1 MMNHR
6 ENDTTQENEGKQVQ
20 QELEEQLRAFG
31 DTMSD
36 AFAHGFEGRGMD
48 IGDRAFDV
56 GKAAVHAAN
65 YGISEAGKAMRQA
78 RDSYYQSQRQAHANG
93 GTAGQSLPANGGAV
107 AASEPVVRMQ
117 SRDYL
122 DEEERVWLGGES
134 GIALMS
140 LDEPSRVQ
148 AIETN
153 SYPFST
159 PMLSEDGDML
169 VYLSD
174 ADSTDV
180 TDTEVRFS
188 RSDGGGQFG
197 IGTAIPDG
205 ADGFSGYGDSA
216 PDFDGTGS
224 FAGAVWLREA
234 ATLGLKAGTELNEG
248 QQTILLNG
256 LEVMASLW
264 NGREWVTTRL
274 TDNGSQEFDPVI
286 AAADG
291 KAIAVWRAV
300 QTDESAFDFTQNRI
314 LCRIYDGTKW
324 SDQTY
329 TLYNGSAG
337 EVTGMDAE
345 LLADGTAAVAFSV
358 QNGGSSDIYYTLV
371 DTAAENPEDA
381 AVTIRATADGSRDEK
396 PQLTTA
402 GGQFVLGW
410 SSVRTLTGAEQRDGR
425 THRILRTY
433 G

>member
-1 MMNHR
+1 M
-6 ENDTTQENEGKQVQ
+6 
-20 QELEEQLRAFG
+20 
-31 DTMSD
+31 
-36 AFAHGFEGRGMD
+36 
-48 IGDRAFDV
+48 
-56 GKAAVHAAN
+56 
-65 YGISEAGKAMRQA
+65 
-78 RDSYYQSQRQAHANG
+78 
-93 GTAGQSLPANGGAV
+93 
-107 AASEPVVRMQ
+107 
-117 SRDYL
+117 
-122 DEEERVWLGGES
+122 
-134 GIALMS
+134 
-140 LDEPSRVQ
+140 Q

-188 RSDGGGQFG
+188 RSSGGSFPD
-197 IGTAIPDG
+197 GTAIPDG

-216 PDFDGTGS
+216 PDFDGTGA

-300 QTDESAFDFTQNRI
+300 QTDESAFDFTHNRI

-324 SDQTY
+324 NASLPDTEISHSSLTGLTTGDAGHTQFVMLAGRAGGQTVQ
-329 TLYNGSAG
+329 G
-337 EVTGMDAE
+337 
-345 LLADGTAAVAFSV
+345 GTAASE
-358 QNGGSSDIYYTLV
+358 TLV
-371 DTAAENPEDA
+371 LESTAHATKGIIYLKDKTNFERKQRLLDGWYKEKAQIIFEDF
-381 AVTIRATADGSRDEK
+381 DSKKLE
-396 PQLTTA
+396 
-402 GGQFVLGW
+402 
-410 SSVRTLTGAEQRDGR
+410 
-425 THRILRTY
+425 
-433 G
+433 